1 MIVVDTSVWVD
12 YFRAR
17 SNATVAEVQ
26 ALLDQDEVVLVAPVR
41 IELLSGAR
49 RADLARLKRV
59 LSALPLWLPA
69 ADTWMTMASGAE
81 KAAARGQR
89 FGVADLLVAAMA
101 KEHGARVWSLDADFT
116 RMRTLGL
123 IELYV
128 P

>member
-17 SNATVAEVQ
+17 SNATVTEVQ

-49 RADLARLKRV
+49 RGDLASLKRV
-59 LSALPLWLPA
+59 LSALPLWLPT
-69 ADTWMTMASGAE
+69 ADTWTTMAIWAE
-81 KAAARGQR
+81 KAASCGQR
-89 FGVADLLVAAMA
+89 FGVADLLVGAMA
-101 KEHGARVWSLDADFT
+101 KEHGARVWSLDTDFA

-123 IELYV
+123 IERYV
-128 P
+128 A